1 LGKVKRMEIVLIVAE
16 KEYKRLETTHQVRK
30 DLTRDHWQQAA
41 APCCT
46 RPGEGSQATGSSTL
60 LHSPWRG
67 LARCSEYY
75 RAEEHDSAIWLE
87 IPLSKAP
94 MTYPMPHESYF

>member
-1 LGKVKRMEIVLIVAE
+1 MEIVLIVAE
-16 KEYKRLETTHQVRK
+16 KEYKRLETTHHVRK

-67 LARCSEYY
+67 LAGNRQQHSAALALARAHSLSE
-75 RAEEHDSAIWLE
+75 
-87 IPLSKAP
+87 
-94 MTYPMPHESYF
+94 